1 MAPRHVPVP
10 CSPQGKDK
18 EETISTFYIQL
29 QLIVIS
35 VILVSISEYHLWI
48 IRVLSSE
55 SASVSSRLPRNQGKT
70 KLYHPRM
77 RVWQWCSRFW
87 EGEVNAVPGRCS
99 FFNSISPAVTFLQVK
114 GTELRSLCAVFGFL
128 FVWVFGGWGASLHIP
143 LHTDPTS
150 LFRVRQLSLITSLS
164 IMLCPKALHNAW
176 QEQAVPCKCVL
187 LIPHT
192 AFHYEPP
199 KKLQTR
205 AHS

>member
-128 FVWVFGGWGASLHIP
+128 FGFLGGGGHLC
-143 LHTDPTS
+143 
-150 LFRVRQLSLITSLS
+150 TSLS
-164 IMLCPKALHNAW
+164 TQIPLLYLGSDSCLSSLLSASCCALRHCTMPDRSRQCHVSVFCSSLTLLSIMS
-176 QEQAVPCKCVL
+176 
-187 LIPHT
+187 
-192 AFHYEPP
+192 PP
-199 KKLQTR
+199 KN
-205 AHS
+205 S